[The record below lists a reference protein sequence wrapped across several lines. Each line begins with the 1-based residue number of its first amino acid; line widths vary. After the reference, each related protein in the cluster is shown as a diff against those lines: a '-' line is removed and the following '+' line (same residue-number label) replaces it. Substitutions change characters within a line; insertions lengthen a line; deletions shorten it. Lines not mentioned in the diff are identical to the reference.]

1 MLSSSSDQEDSKQQ
15 IFCLS
20 GDLGNS
26 IRVSHDLE
34 VSLKKVVEKK
44 KDPQKGFL
52 RRFEMTFFQIYI
64 LWVWPPIFTI
74 TTKIIKFLV
83 GDPNP
88 KPYVFIEIDLPTL
101 RKTNIAFTKLFQ
113 GSIYHFG
120 FGSGTSCTQRLGS
133 SEWKRSIQEG
143 IFTYPRKV
151 YTCEI

>member
-64 LWVWPPIFTI
+64 LWV
-74 TTKIIKFLV
+74 
-83 GDPNP
+83 
-88 KPYVFIEIDLPTL
+88 
-101 RKTNIAFTKLFQ
+101 
-113 GSIYHFG
+113 
-120 FGSGTSCTQRLGS
+120 
-133 SEWKRSIQEG
+133 
-143 IFTYPRKV
+143 
-151 YTCEI
+151 